1 MSALTEAPRP
11 KAVLV
16 GVQLSRV
23 TDAEQRSSLKELER
37 LCETLGFEVVGE
49 VTQKRKGLGA
59 ATLLGEGK
67 LVELAAWTGGTGV
80 VPKGPPGKKKAT
92 EEDEEEEE
100 DRAAPPAPAGEPR
113 ATVVVI
119 DHELSPRQLRNI
131 EGATSAAEVLDRT
144 GVIIEIFHRHASS
157 RPARLQVEIAR
168 LTYVAPR
175 LRETGGGERQ
185 RGGIGLRGAGES
197 SVELDRRKI
206 RDRISELKTELAA
219 IEDESKTRR
228 ARRQEALR
236 VALVGYTNAGK
247 SSLMRA
253 LTGSHV
259 LVADKLFATLDTT
272 VRALW
277 PESRPRILVSDTV
290 GFIKKL
296 PHDLVASFRST
307 LDEALEASLLLQI
320 VDAADPVFRA
330 QMQVTREVLEE
341 IGAGDVPWI
350 LVLNKIDKVAQ
361 TEREDLL
368 KEFPAAL
375 LVSTKDPADVRR
387 VRDAIIGAFEADM
400 TEVDLVVPYDAGS
413 AIGEVHKVHV
423 ISESY
428 EEDGVHYRVRAPE
441 SAIERIRAML
451 GSSRHV
457 RPPASSE

>member
-1 MSALTEAPRP
+1 MSAPTGAPRP

-16 GVQLSRV
+16 GVQLSGV
-23 TDAEQRSSLKELER
+23 TDAELRSSLKELKR
-37 LCETLGFEVVGE
+37 LCVTLGFEVVGE

-80 VPKGPPGKKKAT
+80 VPTGPPGKKKAT
-92 EEDEEEEE
+92 EEEGEE
-100 DRAAPPAPAGEPR
+100 DETEPLDLAASPAPTGEPR

-131 EGATSAAEVLDRT
+131 ESATSAEVLDRT

-175 LRETGGGERQ
+175 LRATGGGGRQ

-206 RDRISELKTELAA
+206 RDRISELKAELAA
-219 IEDESKTRR
+219 IDDESKTRR
-228 ARRQEALR
+228 ARRQEAPR

-307 LDEALEASLLLQI
+307 LDEALEASLLLHI

-341 IGAGDVPWI
+341 IGAGEVPCI

-361 TEREDLL
+361 TEREELL
-368 KEFPAAL
+368 QEFPAAL
-375 LVSTKDPADVRR
+375 LVSAKDPTDVGR
-387 VRDAIIGAFEADM
+387 VRDAIIGAFEANM
-400 TEVDLVVPYDAGS
+400 TEVELVVPYDAGR
-413 AIGEVHKVHV
+413 AIGEIHKAHV

-428 EEDGVHYRVRAPE
+428 EGDGVHYRVRAPAA
-441 SAIERIRAML
+441 AIERIRAML
-451 GSSRHV
+451 R
-457 RPPASSE
+457 

>member
-1 MSALTEAPRP
+1 MESPAEGGARHPALTEAPRP

-16 GVQLSRV
+16 GVQLSGV
-23 TDAEQRSSLKELER
+23 TDADQQSSLKELER

-49 VTQKRKGLGA
+49 VTQKRQGLGA
-59 ATLLGEGK
+59 ATLLGKGK
-67 LVELAAWTGGTGV
+67 LAELAAWTGGSGV

-92 EEDEEEEE
+92 EEDEEE
-100 DRAAPPAPAGEPR
+100 DVTAPPAPTGEPR

-131 EGATSAAEVLDRT
+131 ERATSAAEVLDRT

-175 LRETGGGERQ
+175 LRETGGGARQ
-185 RGGIGLRGAGES
+185 RGGIGQRGGAGES

-206 RDRISELKTELAA
+206 RDRISELKAELAA
-219 IEDESKTRR
+219 IDDESKTRR

-272 VRALW
+272 VHALW

-320 VDAADPVFRA
+320 VDAADPAFRA
-330 QMQVTREVLEE
+330 QMQVTREVLDE

-361 TEREDLL
+361 TEREELL

-375 LVSTKDPADVRR
+375 LVSAKDPADVRR
-387 VRDAIIGAFEADM
+387 VREAIIGAFEADM

-413 AIGEVHKVHV
+413 AIGEVHKLHV

-428 EEDGVHYRVRAPE
+428 EGDGVHYRLRAAV

-451 GSSRHV
+451 RQ
-457 RPPASSE
+457 

>member
-1 MSALTEAPRP
+1 MSTPTEAPRSR
-11 KAVLV
+11 AVLV
-16 GVQLSRV
+16 GVQLAGV
-23 TDAEQRSSLKELER
+23 TDAEQRSSLTELKR

-49 VTQKRKGLGA
+49 VTQKRQGLGA

-67 LVELAAWTGGTGV
+67 LAELAGWTGGTGV
-80 VPKGPPGKKKAT
+80 VRKGPPGKRKAT
-92 EEDEEEEE
+92 EETDSSGREK
-100 DRAAPPAPAGEPR
+100 PPLAAGEPR
-113 ATVVVI
+113 STVVVI
-119 DHELSPRQLRNI
+119 DHDLSPRQLRHI
-131 EGATSAAEVLDRT
+131 EGATSAAAVLDRT

-185 RGGIGLRGAGES
+185 RGGIGQRGAGES
-197 SVELDRRKI
+197 SIELDRRKI
-206 RDRISELKTELAA
+206 RDRISELKAELAA
-219 IEDESKTRR
+219 IDDESKTRR
-228 ARRQEALR
+228 AKRQEALR

-307 LDEALEASLLLQI
+307 LDEALEASLLLQV
-320 VDAADPVFRA
+320 VDAADPGFRA
-330 QMQVTREVLEE
+330 QMQVTREVLDE

-350 LVLNKIDKVAQ
+350 LVLNKIDKVAPAG
-361 TEREDLL
+361 REELS

-375 LVSTKDPADVRR
+375 LVSAKDPADVGR
-387 VRDAIIGAFEADM
+387 VRDAIIGTFEADM
-400 TEVDLVVPYDAGS
+400 TEVDLVVPYGAGR
-413 AIGEVHKVHV
+413 AIGEIHKLHV

-428 EEDGVHYRVRAPE
+428 EGDGVHYRLRAPG
-441 SAIERIRAML
+441 SALERLRAIL
-451 GSSRHV
+451 R
-457 RPPASSE
+457 

>member
-1 MSALTEAPRP
+1 MSAPTEAPRP

-16 GVQLSRV
+16 GVQLSGV
-23 TDAEQRSSLKELER
+23 TDAEHRSSLKELKR

-49 VTQKRKGLGA
+49 VTQKRMGLGA
-59 ATLLGEGK
+59 ATLLGQGK

-80 VPKGPPGKKKAT
+80 VSKGPPGKKKAT
-92 EEDEEEEE
+92 EEEE
-100 DRAAPPAPAGEPR
+100 DETEPPPAPTGEPR

-131 EGATSAAEVLDRT
+131 DGATSAAEVLDRT

-168 LTYVAPR
+168 LTYVVPR

-185 RGGIGLRGAGES
+185 RGGIGQRGAGES

-206 RDRISELKTELAA
+206 RDRISELKAELAA

-228 ARRQEALR
+228 AKRQEAPR

-330 QMQVTREVLEE
+330 QMQVTREVLNE
-341 IGAGDVPWI
+341 IGASDVPWI
-350 LVLNKIDKVAQ
+350 LVLNKIDKVAP
-361 TEREDLL
+361 TDREALL

-375 LVSTKDPADVRR
+375 LVSAKDPADVER
-387 VRDAIIGAFEADM
+387 VRGAIIRAFEADM
-400 TEVDLVVPYDAGS
+400 TEVDLVVPYDAGR
-413 AIGEVHKVHV
+413 AIGEIHKIHV

-428 EEDGVHYRVRAPE
+428 EGDGVHYRVRAPAA
-441 SAIERIRAML
+441 AIERIRAML
-451 GSSRHV
+451 
-457 RPPASSE
+457 P

>member
-1 MSALTEAPRP
+1 MTSPTEAPRP

-16 GVQLSRV
+16 GVQLPGV
-23 TDAEQRSSLKELER
+23 TDAEQRSSLKELKR
-37 LCETLGFEVVGE
+37 LCTTLGFEVVGE
-49 VTQKRKGLGA
+49 VTQKRKSLGA

-80 VPKGPPGKKKAT
+80 VSKGPPGKKKAT
-92 EEDEEEEE
+92 EEDKEAEEEEGE
-100 DRAAPPAPAGEPR
+100 TEPRHTDAPLVPTGEPR

-131 EGATSAAEVLDRT
+131 EGATSAAAVLDRT

-157 RPARLQVEIAR
+157 RSARLQVEIAQ

-175 LRETGGGERQ
+175 LRETGGSERQ
-185 RGGIGLRGAGES
+185 RGGIGQRGAGES
-197 SVELDRRKI
+197 SLELDRRKI

-228 ARRQEALR
+228 ARRQNALR

-277 PESRPRILVSDTV
+277 PETRPRILVSDTV

-320 VDAADPVFRA
+320 VDAADPGFRT
-330 QMQVTREVLEE
+330 QMQVTREVLDE

-350 LVLNKIDKVAQ
+350 LVLNKIDKVAPAD
-361 TEREDLL
+361 REELL

-375 LVSTKDPADVRR
+375 LVSAKNPADVGRL
-387 VRDAIIGAFEADM
+387 RDAIIGAFEANM
-400 TEVDLVVPYDAGS
+400 TEVELVVPYDAGS
-413 AIGEVHKVHV
+413 AIGEIHKVHV

-428 EEDGVHYRVRAPE
+428 EGDGVHYRVRAPE
-441 SAIERIRAML
+441 AAVERIRAML
-451 GSSRHV
+451 HR
-457 RPPASSE
+457 

>member
-1 MSALTEAPRP
+1 M
-11 KAVLV
+11 
-16 GVQLSRV
+16 QLPNV
-23 TDAEQRSSLKELER
+23 TDTEQRSSLKELKR
-37 LCETLGFEVVGE
+37 LCATLGFEVVGE

-59 ATLLGEGK
+59 ATLLGQGK

-92 EEDEEEEE
+92 EEDEENEIQPRDLE
-100 DRAAPPAPAGEPR
+100 APPPLTGAPR
-113 ATVVVI
+113 ATVVVV
-119 DHELSPRQLRNI
+119 DHELSPRQLRHI
-131 EGATSAAEVLDRT
+131 EAATSAVQVLDRT

-185 RGGIGLRGAGES
+185 RGGVGQRGAGES
-197 SVELDRRKI
+197 SLELDRRKI
-206 RDRISELKTELAA
+206 RDRISELKAELAA
-219 IEDESKTRR
+219 IDDESKTRR
-228 ARRQEALR
+228 AKRQEALR

-330 QMQVTREVLEE
+330 QMQVTREVLNE

-350 LVLNKIDKVAQ
+350 LVLNKIDKVASSD
-361 TEREDLL
+361 REALL

-375 LVSTKDPADVRR
+375 LVSAKDAADVER
-387 VRDAIIGAFEADM
+387 VRDAIIRTFEADM
-400 TEVDLVVPYDAGS
+400 TEVDLVVPYDAGR
-413 AIGEVHKVHV
+413 AIGEIHKIHV

-428 EEDGVHYRVRAPE
+428 EGDGVHYRVRAQK

-451 GSSRHV
+451 R
-457 RPPASSE
+457 